1 MRNCKYRNKFH
12 LHKLGPAVLNGLNSS
27 SLYMVLRL
35 VVCSVL
41 FSFIRRSIRQVT
53 VCSLNS
59 RISPASKNLSPVH
72 GESAK
77 SFKSRWVS
85 YVFPSSLVLRCVSY
99 GKGFW
104 KFSVLG
110 NLTCAQELRWLRV
123 FFFLAPLSPL
133 TIKVDPSNS
142 GSWLCR
148 GNQICQGICAEN
160 ISPALSVGY
169 NKSLSGSWLRA
180 QIIQ

>member
-77 SFKSRWVS
+77 SFKTR
-85 YVFPSSLVLRCVSY
+85 
-99 GKGFW
+99 
-104 KFSVLG
+104 
-110 NLTCAQELRWLRV
+110 
-123 FFFLAPLSPL
+123 
-133 TIKVDPSNS
+133 
-142 GSWLCR
+142 
-148 GNQICQGICAEN
+148 
-160 ISPALSVGY
+160 
-169 NKSLSGSWLRA
+169 
-180 QIIQ
+180 